1 MGRELCALGARL
13 VWDCALLQRKPI
25 NHQPDRRSWEAVP
38 LLRTVRPPLLKTLP
52 EWGLCIYLG
61 GVSVLFFLLFFF
73 LIFFPF
79 PSVSLAKP
87 TAGFGVFL
95 FCYASRWV
103 GRQSLTIQTDPPHP
117 SPGYSVASGAWRD
130 RASPPPFLHARRVRG
145 SAASCARPLLP
156 LSLPDAEA
164 EARLTPGKRLLRQQP
179 KPGSVSWGSPGT
191 FLAADEK
198 PAE

>member
-1 MGRELCALGARL
+1 MGRELRTLGARL

-61 GVSVLFFLLFFF
+61 GVLVLFFLLFFF
-73 LIFFPF
+73 FSF

-95 FCYASRWV
+95 FCYASCWV
-103 GRQSLTIQTDPPHP
+103 GRPELNDTDRPTSSQPWLLGGLWGLAGPSLSSSISSREESSRLGCFLRSPP
-117 SPGYSVASGAWRD
+117 SPPLPARCRSRGQADSGKALTQAATQARKC
-130 RASPPPFLHARRVRG
+130 FLG
-145 SAASCARPLLP
+145 
-156 LSLPDAEA
+156 LSGDISHC
-164 EARLTPGKRLLRQQP
+164 R
-179 KPGSVSWGSPGT
+179 
-191 FLAADEK
+191 
-198 PAE
+198 